1 MNEIKIEATNIRFN
15 FYYAVVT
22 PMVINVTNA
31 VAMGTRVTTVIT
43 MRLKLGIIQ
52 GINIFDVTEVDFG

>member
-22 PMVINVTNA
+22 PMVINVTDA
-31 VAMGTRVTTVIT
+31 VAMRTRVTTVIT

>member
-1 MNEIKIEATNIRFN
+1 MNEIKIEATNIRFD

-22 PMVINVTNA
+22 PMVINVTDT
-31 VAMGTRVTTVIT
+31 VAMGARVTTVIT

>member
-15 FYYAVVT
+15 FYYAVIT
-22 PMVINVTNA
+22 PMVINIPDA
-31 VAMGTRVTTVIT
+31 VAMRTRVTTVIT
-43 MRLKLGIIQ
+43 MGLKLGIIQ

>member
-15 FYYAVVT
+15 FYYTVIT
-22 PMVINVTNA
+22 PMVINITDA